1 MGVEIYPLCQTMEC
15 RMTIANDD
23 LVWSITGLKTK
34 DITSTTDTN
43 LADAVVQTYWK
54 VSYTDSDGNEAFFSG
69 ASPLDVDEMT
79 DDEFVSLAD
88 LTEEVVIGW
97 VKEVV
102 EGGHLDHVKE
112 QLQKQINEQ
121 VVNEPSLPWASEEE

>member
-1 MGVEIYPLCQTMEC
+1 
-15 RMTIANDD
+15 MTIANDD

-54 VSYTDSDGNEAFFSG
+54 VSYTDSDGNEAFFAG

-97 VKEVV
+97 VKQVV
-102 EGGHLDHVKE
+102 DGGHLDHVKE